1 MQVGPTILQESL
13 AFQKAMMQEKRAQ
26 LDAIIQAIDE
36 TEELLQT
43 NHQDWESI
51 VKVIQVMQM
60 TQTNDWRR
68 KYFTEE
74 QMKQMEELSN
84 KSYSEEQR
92 QKLAEWG
99 KDWSEEDQH
108 IATQKWSEVIATL
121 KRLVAEDQDPT
132 GAEAQAL
139 AKQQQDLIQQ
149 FTRGDAGIAT
159 GLKKWYEGY
168 NQLPAEQ
175 APFPRPY
182 SQEEEA
188 FLQKAIEVYRRRQ

>member
-1 MQVGPTILQESL
+1 
-13 AFQKAMMQEKRAQ
+13 MMLEKRAQ

-43 NHQDWESI
+43 NYQDWESI

-99 KDWSEEDQH
+99 KDWSEED
-108 IATQKWSEVIATL
+108 
-121 KRLVAEDQDPT
+121 
-132 GAEAQAL
+132 
-139 AKQQQDLIQQ
+139 
-149 FTRGDAGIAT
+149 
-159 GLKKWYEGY
+159 
-168 NQLPAEQ
+168 
-175 APFPRPY
+175 
-182 SQEEEA
+182 
-188 FLQKAIEVYRRRQ
+188 